1 MRPIPRQTYSN
12 ENFDR
17 AQHIA
22 SQLAD
27 ERRKAGRVNP
37 AYGYAREDFED
48 AERILSESVLSG
60 RI

>member
-1 MRPIPRQTYSN
+1 MRPMPRQMYSN

-22 SQLAD
+22 SSLAD
-27 ERRKAGRVNP
+27 ERRKTGRLSP

>member
-1 MRPIPRQTYSN
+1 MRPMPRQTYSN

-22 SQLAD
+22 IQLAD
-27 ERRKAGRVNP
+27 ERRAAGRVSP

>member
-1 MRPIPRQTYSN
+1 MRPMPRQTYSN

-17 AQHIA
+17 AQQLA

-27 ERRKAGRVNP
+27 ERRAAGRVSP
-37 AYGYAREDFED
+37 AYGYAREDFQD